1 MLNQA
6 SFYGYIAFDV
16 ALRTTSGGREYVNNA
31 LNVRRN
37 FKGNDGKYGYDSIP
51 FSIFG
56 PQARV
61 FAEHC
66 KKGNTVILSGNM
78 QSNLEKVQIMDNGI
92 PKSKTINR
100 LSLNVQSFD
109 FVSKQEERNVGGS
122 PSPFGDPYNDL
133 PC

>member
-66 KKGNTVILSGNM
+66 KK
-78 QSNLEKVQIMDNGI
+78 EI
-92 PKSKTINR
+92 PLFSAEIC
-100 LSLNVQSFD
+100 SLIWKRFRSWITASQRAR
-109 FVSKQEERNVGGS
+109 QLIGS
-122 PSPFGDPYNDL
+122 V
-133 PC
+133 